1 MSKESNRQLLTIG
14 VFILTIVVAILL
26 FIVGVIDWTLIV
38 PVVFL
43 LSGLWFLVLGAMRM
57 GKPIK
62 YERSGFSTMALGLV
76 AIAVGGA
83 WILFSVN
90 WLYSVVVIL
99 LVVAGLAIAAALRHK

>member
-43 LSGLWFLVLGAMRM
+43 LSGLWFFVLGAMRM

-62 YERSGFSTMALGLV
+62 YERSGFSTMAIGLL

-90 WLYSVVVIL
+90 WLYSIVVIL